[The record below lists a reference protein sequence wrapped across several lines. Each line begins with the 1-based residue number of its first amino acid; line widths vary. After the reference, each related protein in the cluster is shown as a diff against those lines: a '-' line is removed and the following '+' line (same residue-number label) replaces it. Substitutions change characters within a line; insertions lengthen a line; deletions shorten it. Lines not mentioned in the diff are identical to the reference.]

1 MHRSAWNATEQRQAI
16 ANAGLAVLRAIAHEE
31 SRSLDSPRC
40 GVEVGASDVAIDDV
54 SLEVGHAG
62 VNASTWALAAWST
75 NDRNELGQAA
85 DGSITLNSE

>member
-40 GVEVGASDVAIDDV
+40 GVEVGASDVAIDDAPSKLV
-54 SLEVGHAG
+54 RQVCERFNVGPRGLEH
-62 VNASTWALAAWST
+62 
-75 NDRNELGQAA
+75 Q
-85 DGSITLNSE
+85 